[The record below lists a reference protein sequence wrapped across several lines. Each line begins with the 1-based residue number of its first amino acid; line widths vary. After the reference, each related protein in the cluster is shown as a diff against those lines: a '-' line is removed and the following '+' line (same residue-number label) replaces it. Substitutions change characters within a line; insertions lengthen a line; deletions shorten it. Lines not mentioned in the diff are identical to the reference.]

1 MEKRGAG
8 VGPERQD
15 ELAAKVDAVLSES
28 LANPPSLDD
37 LARQMFVSRTKL
49 CCDYR
54 DATGKSIGDRL
65 TELRIEE
72 AKRLLVESDDVIGK
86 ISSEVGYRFQSSFAT
101 AFKREV
107 GKSPQRWRAENGRQ
121 LRS

>member
-1 MEKRGAG
+1 M
-8 VGPERQD
+8 GPERQD
-15 ELAAKVDAVLSES
+15 ELAAKVDAILSES

-86 ISSEVGYRFQSSFAT
+86 ISNKVGYRFQSSFAT

-107 GKSPQRWRAENGRQ
+107 GKSPQRWRAEDGRQ
-121 LRS
+121 LRG